1 MSSSWHGGKGDS
13 SRTKN
18 NVKYGNN
25 WDSIFRTNQI
35 IEGLEP
41 AEVYEERKERYE
53 RVMAPH
59 RSKDTEPT
67 VKKKKTVFD
76 KSKMKYSDGDNT

>member
-35 IEGLEP
+35 IEGVEP
-41 AEVYEERKERYE
+41 A
-53 RVMAPH
+53 
-59 RSKDTEPT
+59 

>member
-18 NVKYGNN
+18 NVKYSNN

-35 IEGLEP
+35 IEGL
-41 AEVYEERKERYE
+41 
-53 RVMAPH
+53 
-59 RSKDTEPT
+59 EPT

>member
-35 IEGLEP
+35 IEG
-41 AEVYEERKERYE
+41 V
-53 RVMAPH
+53 
-59 RSKDTEPT
+59 EPT
-67 VKKKKTVFD
+67 VKKKKTVKD
-76 KSKMKYSDGDNT
+76 EIL

>member
-18 NVKYGNN
+18 NVKYSNN

-35 IEGLEP
+35 IEG
-41 AEVYEERKERYE
+41 V
-53 RVMAPH
+53 
-59 RSKDTEPT
+59 EPT

-76 KSKMKYSDGDNT
+76 NLRSKCSKKTVYKPTK

>member
-18 NVKYGNN
+18 NVKYSNN

-35 IEGLEP
+35 IEG
-41 AEVYEERKERYE
+41 V
-53 RVMAPH
+53 
-59 RSKDTEPT
+59 EPT
-67 VKKKKTVFD
+67 VKKKKTVN
-76 KSKMKYSDGDNT
+76 SLR